1 MTVMMLETVQDRL
14 TEAISAPANEPARV
28 AAARLI
34 RNNSRIPPALAVD
47 IYANN
52 TRGAETMALA
62 AAYPACLR
70 ILGETCFN
78 GLARRFIGQTPSTT
92 PDLNLYGEH
101 LGDLLEDWTRS
112 EPQLAEYAYL
122 GDLARL
128 EWLCH
133 TAYYAADDPPFDF
146 TALSQ
151 CGDDKQEQICFHLG
165 HSIGLIQSEYPIM
178 AIRELNLSD
187 DPAESVAD
195 EAQTSYLVVSR
206 PAFQAEVSRIDEQG
220 FRLLQACQA
229 GHTLGSLIE
238 TDAALAKSVRTRVPQ
253 LIERGWIAG
262 FTFADAAGH
271 D

>member
-1 MTVMMLETVQDRL
+1 MLKTVQERL
-14 TEAISAPANEPARV
+14 TEAIADPDNESARG
-28 AAARLI
+28 AATQLI
-34 RNNSRIPPALAVD
+34 HENIRIPPTLALD

-52 TRGAETMALA
+52 MRGAESMALA

-101 LGDLLEDWTRS
+101 FGDLLEDWTRS

-151 CGDDKQEQICFHLG
+151 CGDDNQEQIRFRLG
-165 HSIGLIQSEYPIM
+165 HSIGLIQSDYPIM

-187 DPAESVAD
+187 DPAHTVAD
-195 EAQTSYLVVSR
+195 QMQTSYLVVSR
-206 PAFQAEVSRIDEQG
+206 PTFQAEVSRIDEQG
-220 FRLLQACQA
+220 FRLLQACQS
-229 GHTLGSLIE
+229 GRTLGSLIE
-238 TDAALAKSVRTRVPQ
+238 TDTTLAESLKTQLPQ
-253 LIERGWIAG
+253 LIEQGWITG
-262 FTFADAAGH
+262 FTIADAQG
-271 D
+271 DG